1 LLLDFYI
8 LKSATGI
15 TSDINIFV
23 IL

>member
-1 LLLDFYI
+1 LLLDFHI

-15 TSDINIFV
+15 TSDINISV